1 MAVPYVIGALALTIA
16 ASVAVTVPQRR
27 SLLAMLMDW
36 FRSRFMQSVAVEQ
49 VQINRDWTVFTSND
63 DSGFKRWLDDDDF
76 HNPQEPHALPSLGS
90 HLLVEFYGCDP
101 KSLEQEEVV
110 RHAMVEAA
118 RESEASVVTDSFHE
132 FKPFGVS
139 GAVIIQE
146 SHFTIHTW
154 PEHGFAAVDLFYC
167 STIAVDR
174 AVQTL
179 QRYFKPKRTGYMV
192 VRRGTEE
199 EVERYAPS

>member
-1 MAVPYVIGALALTIA
+1 MAVPYVIGASALLLAFSLGVTVPHRRGFIA
-16 ASVAVTVPQRR
+16 ALAYWIRARLSASVAVEHVH
-27 SLLAMLMDW
+27 
-36 FRSRFMQSVAVEQ
+36 
-49 VQINRDWTVFTSND
+49 INRDWTVFTSDD
-63 DSGFKRWLDDDDF
+63 DSSFKKWLDDDDF
-76 HNPQEPHALPSLGS
+76 HNPPEPQDLPSLGS

-101 KSLEQEEVV
+101 KSLEQESLV

-118 RESEASVVTDSFHE
+118 RESDASVVTDSFHE

-154 PEHGFAAVDLFYC
+154 PEHGYAAVDLFYC

-192 VRRGTEE
+192 VRRGMEQ
-199 EVERYAPS
+199 EVERYSP

>member
-36 FRSRFMQSVAVEQ
+36 IRSRFMQSVAVEQ